1 MNRNSPSEVIA
12 LIKEMNF
19 KPSRVLGQ
27 NFLIDG
33 NIRDQIVDA
42 ACVGE
47 NEHVLEVGPGLGML
61 TEKLLEKAGKV
72 TAVEKDDMLYAY
84 LAKEFGAADQ
94 LELIHGDA
102 LDVGIESMG
111 AGCLVSNLPY
121 SVGSRVIMD
130 MVLAEQRPERMVVMV
145 QLDVADRIVS
155 PANCKSYGIISVMC
169 QMYYEVSKLKK
180 LKPSCFYPPPGVHS
194 AVVVMTRR
202 DEPLG
207 GNDSASAALK
217 TVKNGFS
224 KRRKMLNSVLTAE
237 EKDRAALLGIA
248 LTKRPQE
255 LSVEEW
261 GQLSVG

>member
-1 MNRNSPSEVIA
+1 MNRSSPSEVVA
-12 LIKEMNF
+12 LIKEMGF
-19 KPSRVLGQ
+19 RPSRVLGQ

-61 TEKLLEKAGKV
+61 TEALILKAGQV
-72 TAVEKDDMLYAY
+72 TAVEKDDMLHAY
-84 LAKEFGAADQ
+84 LAKEFGAQ
-94 LELIHGDA
+94 EKLTLIHGDA

-111 AGCLVSNLPY
+111 ASCLVSNLPY

-155 PANCKSYGIISVMC
+155 PANCKAYGIMSVMC

-180 LKPSCFYPPPGVHS
+180 LKPSCFFPPPGVHS

-207 GNDSASAALK
+207 GNPSAVNALK

-224 KRRKMLNSVLTAE
+224 KRRKMLQSVLSAE
-237 EKDRAALLGIA
+237 EKLRAEELGIP
-248 LTKRPQE
+248 LSKRPQE

-261 GQLSVG
+261 GALSKS